1 MMKEIKNWEAVI
13 KDENGNEEIGILLPG
28 CTIKGEME
36 EEGIEVDVID
46 VDISN
51 LVVTDSKEEQYL
63 LLDASRQYLNNISK
77 CIEVSRNER
86 DGEER

>member
-1 MMKEIKNWEAVI
+1 MKEIKNWEAII

-28 CTIKGEME
+28 CIIKGEIDGE
-36 EEGIEVDVID
+36 QIEIKAVD

-51 LVVTDSKEEQYL
+51 LVITDFNEEKYL
-63 LLDASRQYLNNISK
+63 LFNASRTYLNNIAK
-77 CIEVSRNER
+77 CIEIGKEER